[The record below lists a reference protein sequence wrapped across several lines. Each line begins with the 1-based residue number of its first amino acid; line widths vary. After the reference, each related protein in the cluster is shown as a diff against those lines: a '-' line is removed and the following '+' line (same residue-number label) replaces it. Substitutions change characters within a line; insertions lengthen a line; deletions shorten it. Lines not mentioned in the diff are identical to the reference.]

1 MKDRKQIEHPSYG
14 QIQVSRVHSSS
25 GQTMYGSKLKHINY
39 IVLTVSRS
47 ALIRDLSQEWYH
59 PTEEIIEV
67 RMSENQFAQM
77 ITSLNRGTGSP
88 CTIQRVQG
96 KRIEDPKHTIET
108 ETIRKE
114 FKQATEHVTAQLR
127 EALQKLEEM
136 ISPGAK
142 VNKSAVASLKESIAA
157 AVSGVDSSMPF
168 IIGQFEEA
176 IDDTIASAKNDIE
189 AYATHMMIGLTN
201 NNQVVTMLERSSDNN
216 Q

>member
-1 MKDRKQIEHPSYG
+1 
-14 QIQVSRVHSSS
+14 
-25 GQTMYGSKLKHINY
+25 MYGSKLKHNYY

-47 ALIRDLSQEWYH
+47 ALTRDLSQEWYH

-114 FKQATEHVTAQLR
+114 FKRATENVTTQLR
-127 EALQKLEEM
+127 EALRKLDELT
-136 ISPGAK
+136 SPGVK
-142 VNKSAVASLKESIAA
+142 VSKSTVASLKESIAA

-176 IDDTIASAKNDIE
+176 IDDTVASAKNDIE
-189 AYATHMMIGLTN
+189 AYATHMMVGLTN
-201 NNQVVTMLERSSDNN
+201 SSQVVKMLEGPKSDEATS
-216 Q
+216 